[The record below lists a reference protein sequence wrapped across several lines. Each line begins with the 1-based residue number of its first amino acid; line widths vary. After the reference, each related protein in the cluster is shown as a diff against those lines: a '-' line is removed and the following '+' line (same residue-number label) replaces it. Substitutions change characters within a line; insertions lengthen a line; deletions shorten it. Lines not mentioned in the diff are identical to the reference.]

1 MSESEAKLEIQS
13 RTRSVA
19 LQHGSE
25 AILKILFVCTGNIC
39 RSPSADGI
47 FRVLV
52 EEAGLSAH
60 FQVESAGLY
69 AHVDEAPDRRS
80 SFTAMEHGVDLSPL
94 RGRQFS
100 RQDFQDFT
108 HIFAMDKGHYQK
120 LESLMPSVSPA
131 ELHMFLD
138 FGQNNTTPRD
148 VPDPYYGGDS
158 GFKDVY
164 DLIYEGCENI
174 VQVLI
179 KQHFSE

>member
-1 MSESEAKLEIQS
+1 MDSKS
-13 RTRSVA
+13 RARS
-19 LQHGSE
+19 GSDSE
-25 AILKILFVCTGNIC
+25 AILKVLFVCTGNIC
-39 RSPSADGI
+39 RSPTADGI
-47 FRVLV
+47 FRILV
-52 EEAGLSAH
+52 EKAGLAEH

-80 SFTAMEHGVDLSPL
+80 SLTAMAAGVNLTAL

-108 HIFAMDKGHYQK
+108 HIFAMDRGHYQK
-120 LESLMPSVSPA
+120 LESLIPSVSSA

-138 FGQNNTTPRD
+138 YGDNNAKPRD
-148 VPDPYYGGDS
+148 VPDPYYGGDH

-179 KQHFSE
+179 KRHFNG

>member
-1 MSESEAKLEIQS
+1 MSENEAENLSQACS
-13 RTRSVA
+13 GSD
-19 LQHGSE
+19 SE
-25 AILKILFVCTGNIC
+25 AILKLGVLFVCTGNIC

-47 FRVLV
+47 FRVLI
-52 EEAGLSAH
+52 EKAGLTEH
-60 FQVESAGLY
+60 FEVESAGLY

-80 SFTAMEHGVDLSPL
+80 SLTAMAYGVDLSAL

-120 LESLMPSVSPA
+120 LESLIPSVSLA

-138 FGQNNTTPRD
+138 YGDDNAEPRD

-174 VQVLI
+174 LKVFT
-179 KQHFSE
+179 KQHFSD